1 MDVLSTRPLPDGLV
15 GVIVMFDV
23 QRRASMGEI
32 AFDCEDGRYRYLGL
46 SYGPLGED
54 AASETRGYSDS
65 LLADDLRKVTLFP
78 WTICCRRIPCTASTT
93 TSASGGRLALRLPSA
108 R

>member
-78 WTICCRRIPCTASTT
+78 VDELLPEDTVHRIHDYICERR
-93 TSASGGRLALRLPSA
+93 
-108 R
+108 